1 LFYIEL
7 TRDEAIRFKDLNF
20 ITDHLNNLRLLP
32 EGDNSSTMVGGIAR
46 SGSPSL
52 HAILKEVANEED
64 LASCKGKSSSF
75 PTPMVC
81 NVVTPA
87 TPIITIMPSEETPG
101 HQTIPAVPQRV
112 AIPRSDTR
120 PLLKQLAARQE
131 E

>member
-7 TRDEAIRFKDLNF
+7 TRDEAIRFKDLDF

-32 EGDNSSTMVGGIAR
+32 EGDNSSAVVRGIAHSR
-46 SGSPSL
+46 SPSL

-87 TPIITIMPSEETPG
+87 TPIITIMPSEETLG

-112 AIPRSDTR
+112 TIPRPDTR
-120 PLLKQLAARQE
+120 PLLKQLAAR
-131 E
+131 